1 MRPAG
6 GTRGSRAELPPP
18 GWATNRR
25 ARSVSPLPFTLR
37 PELVEGLYFFLEPH
51 GKGPG
56 LDKLSPNGV
65 LLSHLY
71 AIAIG
76 SNRPHG
82 RHGRPAGVVAAAIAR
97 LDRDFGLFD
106 ASPIILNAAHGGA
119 GRDFANAVA
128 LVESDLEPPEMLRSL
143 KQIERDFGRRGGRRW
158 GPRVLD
164 LDIALWSGGQF
175 RSRHLTVP
183 HPELAKRNFVLE
195 PLAAIA
201 PGWRVGPLSVRHL
214 VCRLARPASRGRP

>member
-1 MRPAG
+1 MAG
-6 GTRGSRAELPPP
+6 
-18 GWATNRR
+18 ATQ
-25 ARSVSPLPFTLR
+25 
-37 PELVEGLYFFLEPH
+37 
-51 GKGPG
+51 
-56 LDKLSPNGV
+56 
-65 LLSHLY
+65 LY

-82 RHGRPAGVVAAAIAR
+82 RFGRPAGVVEAAISR
-97 LDRDFGLFD
+97 LDEEFGLFD

-128 LVESDLEPPEMLRSL
+128 LVESALEPPDMLHAL
-143 KQIERDFGRRGGRRW
+143 KSIERAFGRRPGRRW

-164 LDIALWSGGQF
+164 LDIVLWSGGKW
-175 RSRHLTVP
+175 RSRKLSIP
-183 HPELAKRNFVLE
+183 HPQLAKRNFVLL

-214 VCRLARPASRGRP
+214 AQRLARRASQG